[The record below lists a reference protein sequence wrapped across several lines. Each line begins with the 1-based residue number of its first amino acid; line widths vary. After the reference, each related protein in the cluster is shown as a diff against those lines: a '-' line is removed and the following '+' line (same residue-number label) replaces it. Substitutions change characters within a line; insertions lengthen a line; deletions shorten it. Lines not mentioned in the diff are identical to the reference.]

1 VTTLLLVRHAS
12 AGKRSEWWGDDRD
25 RPLDER
31 GWRQAEGLVEMLVP
45 RSPTRVLSSPY
56 LRCRQ
61 TVEPLADA
69 LGLVLESRPEL
80 AEGAAATEVDGLVES
95 LGDEEPVLCTH
106 GDVVDAIVGE
116 ESEKGSTWVLGVEG
130 ETLVRLEYLPP
141 RTWRY

>member
-12 AGKRSEWWGDDRD
+12 AGERSEWMGDDSE

-69 LGLVLESRPEL
+69 LGLELESRPEL
-80 AEGAAATEVDGLVES
+80 AEGAAVTEVVGLAES

-106 GDVVDAIVGE
+106 GDVVEALVGE
-116 ESEKGSTWVLGVEG
+116 ESKKGSVWVLGVEG
-130 ETLVRLEYLPP
+130 ETLMRLEYLPP
-141 RTWRY
+141 RA